1 MIDAANF
8 YTPKVDLGDGGVAPD
23 SWSDINGLIP
33 PPDFVVSRFRDGS
46 VASFYHELTW
56 NLTPYDPNDR
66 RAWLHFSY
74 WGDVPPSEQ
83 QLQLLDEM
91 HFLMFLLLWKRRG
104 KPLSGQ
110 SLGGYLVT
118 IRQAAAFCE
127 RVGCKLSNFLGSRDL
142 VIQYVAEGVPGGRL
156 TALKNLLGI
165 LIKLGPNQTGFT
177 VLGAAA
183 NKVLLPLLRKYKEA
197 SKQYA
202 PIPTRIYSTII
213 SLVAQA
219 FSEWEAVESRF
230 LELVKVCSKNPL
242 IGKLHNQQ
250 IRIAKERNLER
261 EAGIYEI
268 EFREL
273 LSKYGLTVYFEANGL
288 PMRVQGLSRGLGN
301 ILALAKLCVIT
312 FSGMRNK
319 EAAYLPYHCL
329 GIDSGANGKVHHLIF
344 GVTTKLG
351 VRRTKWVT
359 NAEGHR
365 AIKIAQRIADVVYNH
380 LGDKPVDMLS
390 KINKYPLFIAPS
402 YLDLGTIAPKMPTH
416 RSWQPL
422 DFRYSKAFLIAFGH
436 GKMPVI
442 EEADLIEL
450 EHIDPHRAWRT
461 ESSFRLGQPWRLTDH
476 QLRRSLALYAQ
487 RSGLVSLPSLRRQ
500 LQHITEEMSRC
511 YARNSVYA
519 KNFIGGNKKH
529 FGWEWQEAGSES
541 SGLAFIRDVL
551 FTEEPLFGGYAN
563 WLERRLGAADGQ
575 VLLDRDAT
583 MKRFLKG
590 ELAYKETPIGG
601 CTKVGPCDELA
612 IRFLDVDC
620 LGGCANLVGRLSKL
634 ERVIKGQTALVS
646 SLNENSIEWKIEK
659 ADLDVL
665 LETRTRVLR
674 QQGGVN
680 IA

>member
-1 MIDAANF
+1 MIDEANH
-8 YTPKVDLGDGGVAPD
+8 YTPKVDLGESGVAPD
-23 SWSDINGLIP
+23 SWCDTNGLIP

-46 VASFYHELTW
+46 VASYYRELTW

-74 WGDVPPSEQ
+74 WGDAPLSEQ
-83 QLQLLDEM
+83 QSQLLDEM
-91 HFLMFLLLWKRRG
+91 HFLMFLLLWKRPG

-127 RVGCKLSNFLGSRDL
+127 RVGCKLSEFLGCRDL
-142 VIQYVAEGVPGGRL
+142 VIQYVAEGAPGGRL

-165 LIKLGPNQTGFT
+165 LVKLGPKRTGFA

-183 NKVLLPLLRKYKEA
+183 NKVLLPHLRKYKEA

-202 PIPTRIYSTII
+202 PIPTRIYSKII

-219 FSEWEAVESRF
+219 FSEWEVVESRF

-242 IGKLHNQQ
+242 LGKLPTQQ

-261 EAGIYEI
+261 EAGNYETG
-268 EFREL
+268 FREL
-273 LSKYGLTVYFEANGL
+273 LSEYRLTDYFEANGL
-288 PMRVQGLSRGLGN
+288 DMRVQGLSRGLGN
-301 ILALAKLCVIT
+301 ILALAKLCVVT
-312 FSGMRNK
+312 YSGMRNK
-319 EAAYLPYHCL
+319 EATYLPYNCL
-329 GIDSGANGKVHHLIF
+329 GEDFGQNGKVHYLIL

-351 VRRTKWVT
+351 LRQTKWVT

-365 AIKIAQRIADVVYNH
+365 AIKIAQRIANVVYDH
-380 LGDKPVDMLS
+380 LGDQPVDTRS

-402 YLDLGTIAPKMPTH
+402 YLGLGTTAPKMRAH
-416 RSWQPL
+416 RSLQPL
-422 DFRYSKAFLIAFGH
+422 AFRYSQAFVKALGP
-436 GKMPVI
+436 GKIPEI

-461 ESSFRLGQPWRLTDH
+461 EKAFRLGQPWRLTDH

-500 LQHITEEMSRC
+500 LQHITEEMSRY
-511 YARNSVYA
+511 YARNSVFA
-519 KNFIGGNKKH
+519 TNFIGGDKKH
-529 FGWEWQEAGSES
+529 FGWEWQDAGAES

-563 WLERRLGAADGQ
+563 WLGRRLGATDGQ

-583 MKRFLKG
+583 MKRFQKG

-620 LGGCANLVGRLSKL
+620 IGGCANLVGRLSKL
-634 ERVIKGQTALVS
+634 ERVIKGQAALVN
-646 SLNENSIEWKIEK
+646 SLQKDSIEWRIES

-665 LETRTRVLR
+665 MATRTRVL
-674 QQGGVN
+674 QQRDEV
-680 IA
+680 